1 MDIDQ
6 LLEEAVQETKNPNG
20 REENEGDSATN

>member
-6 LLEEAVQETKNPNG
+6 LLEEAVQETKTNG